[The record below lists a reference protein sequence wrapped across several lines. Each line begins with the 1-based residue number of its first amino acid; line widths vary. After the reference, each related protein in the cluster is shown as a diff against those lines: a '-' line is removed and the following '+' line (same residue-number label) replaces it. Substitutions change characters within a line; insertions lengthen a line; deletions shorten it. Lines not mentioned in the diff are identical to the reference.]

1 MPQAAVSLNFDL
13 NIERILEG
21 WETCHA
27 VREVVANALDEQALT
42 GTKEIRIAKDSAG
55 AWHVR
60 DHGRGLKYEH
70 LTQNENAEKLR
81 NAQKV
86 IGKFGVGLKDAL
98 GVLHRRSID
107 VAMRSRHGDITLNR
121 APKHGFAD
129 VVTLQAVVSPP
140 ADPRLVGTDVILRGV
155 SEAEIEDA
163 KAFFLRF
170 SGEEILDETQYGQIL
185 RRTSNQHARIYAN
198 GLRVAEEEGFAFSYY
213 ITSLTAAMRKAL
225 NRERTNVGRAAY
237 SERVKAMLLASTS
250 DAVAATLA
258 DNLTQI
264 EQGTNCDEVN
274 WTDVALHAC
283 RVLNAAKKAVF
294 VTASERTAAPDSID
308 HAIAD
313 GHQVVTVPQTIR
325 DRLRDLK
332 DLEGKPVRDLEVYRE
347 EWARSFKF
355 KFIPRK
361 ELTAAERLVF
371 DFWPKIVGLAGGLRR
386 VVKEIKISEIMRP
399 DLRSTLEPDGL
410 WEPGHKRIIIKRS
423 QLRSINAFA
432 GTLLHELVHAQ
443 TGSEDVTR
451 EFEQALTALLGKVST
466 RAIEARIIKV

>member
-1 MPQAAVSLNFDL
+1 MPQASGSRNFDL

-27 VREVVANALDEQALT
+27 VREVIANALDEQALT
-42 GTKEIRIAKDSAG
+42 GTKEIRIAKDAAG

-60 DHGRGLKYEH
+60 DYGRGLKYEH

-81 NAQKV
+81 KAQKV

-98 GVLHRRSID
+98 GVLHRRGVD
-107 VAMRSRHGDITLNR
+107 VVIRSSHGDITLKR

-129 VVTLQAVVSPP
+129 VVTLQAVISRP
-140 ADPRLVGTDVILRGV
+140 ADPGLVGTDVILRGV
-155 SEAEIEDA
+155 SEADFDTA
-163 KAFFLRF
+163 KAFFLKF

-185 RRTSNQHARIYAN
+185 RHASNQQARIYAS
-198 GLRVAEEEGFAFSYY
+198 GLRVAEEEGFAFSYN

-274 WTDVALHAC
+274 WTDVALHAR
-283 RVLNAAKKAVF
+283 RVLNASKKAVF
-294 VTASERTAAPDSID
+294 VTASERTTAPDSID

-313 GHQVVTVPQTIR
+313 GYQVVTVAQSIK
-325 DRLRDLK
+325 DRLHNLK
-332 DLEGKPVRDLEVYRE
+332 DLQGKPVRDLEVYRQ

-355 KFIPRK
+355 EFIPPTR
-361 ELTAAERLVF
+361 LTLDERRVF
-371 DFWPKIVGLAGGLRR
+371 DFWSKIAGLAGGLRLAVR
-386 VVKEIKISEIMRP
+386 EIKISEVMRP
-399 DLRSTLEPDGL
+399 DLRSNSEPVGL
-410 WEPGHKRIIIKRS
+410 WEPERQRIVIKRS
-423 QLRSINAFA
+423 QLRSIDAFA
-432 GTLLHELVHAQ
+432 GTLLHELVHAES
-443 TGSEDVTR
+443 GSEDVTR
-451 EFEQALTALLGKVST
+451 EFEQALTDLLGKVSA
-466 RAIEARIIKV
+466 RAIEA